1 MSRKIAPRK
10 RCIVVGPYFEI
21 YCCQLCCIE
30 RLVTN
35 SFLTSFHN
43 ILTYTEQRDG
53 FNGGSKAD
61 KAVRSLSKEERKAER
76 IAAIRSAVVYAGT
89 LMMKN
94 TKESMFKSSWKERYF
109 VIASGVKWRL

>member
-1 MSRKIAPRK
+1 MH
-10 RCIVVGPYFEI
+10 Y
-21 YCCQLCCIE
+21 LN
-30 RLVTN
+30 TN
-35 SFLTSFHN
+35 SSTYYHN
-43 ILTYTEQRDG
+43 TQRDG

-61 KAVRSLSKEERKAER
+61 KAERSLSKEERKAER

-109 VIASGVKWRL
+109 VIASGIIRYFVLNERCYVVI